1 MAESNNDHLLE
12 NKFYDLDILEVG
24 GKRPG
29 GKRGKGADKSL
40 VIIILGTTQD
50 NKYPTFVKLHAL
62 KNHKSDSI
70 KKWMRKHVKLDKSTV
85 INCDKDTSFNFL
97 KKLVDLHSAK
107 VNYKEKD
114 HKLYW

>member
-40 VIIILGTTQD
+40 VVIILGTTHIL
-50 NKYPTFVKLHAL
+50 PL
-62 KNHKSDSI
+62 
-70 KKWMRKHVKLDKSTV
+70 
-85 INCDKDTSFNFL
+85 
-97 KKLVDLHSAK
+97 
-107 VNYKEKD
+107 
-114 HKLYW
+114 